1 MIADLAQWSTDLL
14 EEEII
19 KVVANLVC
27 GKRLGK

>member
-1 MIADLAQWSTDLL
+1 MTADLTQWSTDPL

-27 GKRLGK
+27 GKWLGK

>member
-1 MIADLAQWSTDLL
+1 MIADLAQWSTDPL
-14 EEEII
+14 EEEKI